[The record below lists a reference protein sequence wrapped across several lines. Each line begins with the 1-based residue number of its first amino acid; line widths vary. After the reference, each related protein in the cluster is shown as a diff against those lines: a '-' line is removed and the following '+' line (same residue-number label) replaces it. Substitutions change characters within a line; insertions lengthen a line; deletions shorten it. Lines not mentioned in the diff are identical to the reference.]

1 MNKLF
6 EFIGEDK
13 MKHIILSAII
23 TVALNLFMPQ
33 WAAGLITLAIGIGKE
48 FYDYKSGKGN
58 AEWQDLVADT
68 IGILIG
74 IL

>member
-23 TVALNLFMPQ
+23 TVALNLFMP
-33 WAAGLITLAIGIGKE
+33 
-48 FYDYKSGKGN
+48 
-58 AEWQDLVADT
+58 
-68 IGILIG
+68 
-74 IL
+74 